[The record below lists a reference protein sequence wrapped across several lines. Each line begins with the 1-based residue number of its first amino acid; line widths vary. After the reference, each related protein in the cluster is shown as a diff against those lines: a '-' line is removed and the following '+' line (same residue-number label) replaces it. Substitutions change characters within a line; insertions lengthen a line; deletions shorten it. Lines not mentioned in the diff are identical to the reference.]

1 MSGAVRRSIISWLHA
16 PPSVH
21 SEESNIQLIGLSA
34 PDNFALAPLRKCKAT
49 IRQTKD
55 VERLRVTNV
64 RQPVF
69 SFFAFA
75 SRKWRSKDRLA

>member
-21 SEESNIQLIGLSA
+21 SEEVNILLIGLSA

-64 RQPVF
+64 LQPVF
-69 SFFAFA
+69 RFFAFA
-75 SRKWRSKDRLA
+75 FPKRRIKGRAT